1 MLVVAN
7 EMRGVAL
14 YTLQRSGTRDAE
26 GKGGGREQRERAKG
40 GETRR
45 DETRNGV
52 SELTG

>member
-26 GKGGGREQRERAKG
+26 GKGGGRESVRKEA
-40 GETRR
+40 RR